1 MRMDVELGSFEQSQ
15 PLGFIAPADGAFA
28 HEIAEFV
35 QARIARD
42 AEEESAAGAASK
54 ATLH

>member
-1 MRMDVELGSFEQSQ
+1 MDVELGSFEQSQ